1 MQQVEPISQSSVLGF
16 VLAVSIHFFHYQ
28 TQHCASKGPWSEI
41 ILNYLN
47 KKTNGGEY
55 YSHVCSEVK
64 EEKGSHG
71 PHQRGFEAGKRKA
84 FHGIRVSHVQKFTL
98 THAKVPGVTA
108 PLI

>member
-28 TQHCASKGPWSEI
+28 IQHCASKGPWSEI

-55 YSHVCSEVK
+55 YSMYVVRLKRRKGVMGHTK
-64 EEKGSHG
+64 EGL
-71 PHQRGFEAGKRKA
+71 RLGKERLST
-84 FHGIRVSHVQKFTL
+84 V
-98 THAKVPGVTA
+98 
-108 PLI
+108 

>member
-55 YSHVCSEVK
+55 YSMYVVRLKRRKGVMGHTK
-64 EEKGSHG
+64 EGL
-71 PHQRGFEAGKRKA
+71 RLGKERLST
-84 FHGIRVSHVQKFTL
+84 V
-98 THAKVPGVTA
+98 
-108 PLI
+108 

>member
-84 FHGIRVSHVQKFTL
+84 FHGMS
-98 THAKVPGVTA
+98 
-108 PLI
+108 

>member
-28 TQHCASKGPWSEI
+28 TQHRASKGPWSEI

-55 YSHVCSEVK
+55 YSMYVVRLKRRKGVMGHTK
-64 EEKGSHG
+64 EGL
-71 PHQRGFEAGKRKA
+71 RLGKERLST
-84 FHGIRVSHVQKFTL
+84 V
-98 THAKVPGVTA
+98 
-108 PLI
+108 

>member
-28 TQHCASKGPWSEI
+28 TQHCASTGPWSEI

-55 YSHVCSEVK
+55 YSMYVVRLKRRKGVMGHTK
-64 EEKGSHG
+64 EGLG
-71 PHQRGFEAGKRKA
+71 LGKERLST
-84 FHGIRVSHVQKFTL
+84 V
-98 THAKVPGVTA
+98 
-108 PLI
+108 

>member
-55 YSHVCSEVK
+55 YSMYVVRLKRRKGVMGHTK
-64 EEKGSHG
+64 EGLG
-71 PHQRGFEAGKRKA
+71 
-84 FHGIRVSHVQKFTL
+84 L
-98 THAKVPGVTA
+98 
-108 PLI
+108 